1 MKLSKAGFAVLC
13 AFAAQVAL
21 AETPQTGGTLRMI
34 AQPEPPMLMLGL
46 NQQGPTQ
53 FVAGKI
59 YEGLLRYG
67 PDMAPLPGLAREW
80 EVSEDGLTYTFRLQ
94 EGVVWHDGEAFDA
107 DDVIFTMT
115 EFLPEVHPRA
125 RGVMARIE
133 SATAVDDL
141 TVEVK
146 LKAPFPAFLRAFEV
160 SSAPMIP
167 AHLYRGTDFRQNPAN
182 DTPVGTGPF
191 KLEEWQRGSFI
202 RLSRNDSYWQEGKP
216 YLDTLVFNIVPDAA
230 SRSVAFETNSV
241 DVLRGGDIEYF
252 DVNRLAGLPNVEVS
266 NAGWEFLS
274 PMVWVQFNLRNAP
287 MDDARFRQAVWHALD
302 RDFIANAIWSGFA
315 EPAAGPLPRS
325 SSFFNGNLPAIGYD
339 PEKSK
344 ALLDDM
350 GLTPDANGVRAKVRF
365 LSLPYSETY
374 IRMGEYVRQQ
384 LREVGIEL
392 EVTQTDV
399 GGWAQ
404 ALGQWDYDLTM
415 NLLYQ
420 YGDPALG
427 VERAY
432 VSSNLVQG
440 SPSANVSGL
449 QSEKIDTI
457 MAQASSATDE
467 SERMK
472 LYAEFQQEIVENAY
486 FGYLV
491 EVNFPTV
498 YRSNVRNLISTAIGL
513 NDNMADVWIAK

>member
-1 MKLSKAGFAVLC
+1 MRLDKASFAIVFAL
-13 AFAAQVAL
+13 AAQIVS
-21 AETPQTGGTLRMI
+21 AEAPQSGGTLRMI

-67 PDMAPLPGLAREW
+67 PDMAPLPSLAREW
-80 EVSEDGLTYTFRLQ
+80 EVSDDGLTYTFHLQ
-94 EGVVWHDGEAFDA
+94 EGVVWHDGEAFGS
-107 DDVIFTMT
+107 DDVIFTLT

-133 SATAVDDL
+133 AATAVDIL
-141 TVEVK
+141 TVEIK
-146 LKAPFPAFLRAFEV
+146 LSSPFPAFIRAFEV

-191 KLEEWQRGSFI
+191 ELEEWQRGSFI
-202 RLSRNDSYWQEGKP
+202 RLAKNENYWQEGLP
-216 YLDTLVFNIVPDAA
+216 YLDTLVFNVVPDAG

-241 DVLRGGDIEYF
+241 DVLRGGDVEYF
-252 DVNRLAGLPNVEVS
+252 DVNRLGALPDVEVT

-287 MDDARFRQAVWHALD
+287 MDDVRFRKAVWHALD
-302 RDFIANAIWSGFA
+302 REFIANAIWSGFA
-315 EPAAGPLPRS
+315 KPAKGPLPES
-325 SSFFNGNLPAIGYD
+325 SPYFNPDIPTIDYD
-339 PEKSK
+339 PEKSR
-344 ALLDDM
+344 ALLDEM
-350 GLTPDANGVRAKVRF
+350 GLTPDANGVRATVKF

-449 QSEKIDTI
+449 ESEKVDSLL
-457 MAQASSATDE
+457 AEAAGATNDE
-467 SERMK
+467 ERIQ

-498 YRSNVRNLISTAIGL
+498 YRSNVRNLVSTAIGL
-513 NDNMADVWIAK
+513 NDTLADVWIAK